1 MGIRVVGDGFKL
13 RTMNRLLLLLSVVF
27 LTFGRARAHDVPA
40 FTPNVVQ
47 TADQLPDAEVREIN
61 AAIEKIRNEA
71 GIWGAVY
78 ILDTLNGESIEAV
91 ATQAFNTWVLGEKG
105 KNNGLLLVL
114 ALKDR
119 RSRFEV
125 GYGLEGDIPDLIAK
139 RALDEVMRPL
149 LRQGETKKAIIDG
162 FKYLAAVHMKSPDA
176 EAYLPAKV
184 IPSWTSTGE
193 LLPRRGLVVLGV
205 YLLVLWLCGPIA
217 KARARYLARRLE
229 AETPEYRY
237 AEDTYLNGGTQKV
250 VSPLAAI
257 GLRLFLSLNPGAF
270 IFIGAGF
277 VFWLAL
283 ALPTV
288 ALLIALAYFRSVTSR
303 YRSAETYRAFI
314 AKARK
319 ANAAMV
325 AKGYMTETRPG
336 VFTHTP
342 AWFTSDEY
350 REQQSRSRSS
360 SGSSSSSSS
369 SSSSGG
375 GSSGGGGAS
384 SSW

>member
-1 MGIRVVGDGFKL
+1 
-13 RTMNRLLLLLSVVF
+13 MNRLLLLLSVVF
-27 LTFGRARAHDVPA
+27 LTFGRARALEVPA

-61 AAIEKIRNEA
+61 AAIEKIRTEA

-78 ILDTLNGESIEAV
+78 ILDTLNGESIEGV

-105 KNNGLLLVL
+105 KDNGLLLVL

-139 RALDEVMRPL
+139 RALDDVMRPL
-149 LRQGETKKAIIDG
+149 LRQGETKKAIIDA
-162 FKYLAAVHMKSPDA
+162 FNYLAAVHMKSPDA
-176 EAYLPAKV
+176 EAYIPAKV
-184 IPSWTSTGE
+184 MPSWTSSGV
-193 LLPRRGLVVLGV
+193 LFPRRGLVVLSV

-217 KARARYLARRLE
+217 KLRARSLARGLE
-229 AETPEYRY
+229 AGMPEYRF
-237 AEDTYLNGGTQKV
+237 AEDTYLNGSGPKL
-250 VSPLAAI
+250 VSPLGAI

-270 IFIGAGF
+270 IFIGGGF
-277 VFWLAL
+277 LFWLAL
-283 ALPTV
+283 ALPAV
-288 ALLIALAYFRSVTSR
+288 MLLIAFAYFRTVTGR
-303 YRSAETYRAFI
+303 YRSPDAYRAFI
-314 AKARK
+314 AKVRK

-325 AKGYMTETRPG
+325 AKGYMKETRPG

-342 AWFTSDEY
+342 AWFNSNEY
-350 REQQSRSRSS
+350 RAQQSRSRSS

-369 SSSSGG
+369 SSSGG
-375 GSSGGGGAS
+375 GRSGGGGAS